1 MNVLSLFATP
11 LIVSNYE
18 CDEQTYN
25 FLDSVGMTSDW
36 SAAYGNKSVN
46 TYILDELICINLSKH
61 ILQTTKTVMTEMLG
75 FDIEDVQ
82 FTQSWISHKNPG
94 EHHSKHSHANS
105 IISGVYYFQND
116 IESLPPITFH
126 NSRSVNGTYEINL
139 PYQEITADKPFSWST
154 YTYTPIKNDLVM
166 FPSHLNHSVGTNTS
180 SKVRKSLAFNV
191 IPTKLFGKKESLTLL
206 DFQRLK

>member
-25 FLDSVGMTSDW
+25 FLDSAGMTSDW
-36 SAAYGNKSVN
+36 SASYGNKSVN

-61 ILQTTKTVMTEMLG
+61 ILQTAKTVMTEMLG

-94 EHHSKHSHANS
+94 EHHTKHSHANS

-116 IESLPPITFH
+116 MLQLCRRRRRCMQVYPPSEHPLGALGRHDLLST
-126 NSRSVNGTYEINL
+126 G
-139 PYQEITADKPFSWST
+139 PY
-154 YTYTPIKNDLVM
+154 
-166 FPSHLNHSVGTNTS
+166 HRTS
-180 SKVRKSLAFNV
+180 SL
-191 IPTKLFGKKESLTLL
+191 GDTLDL
-206 DFQRLK
+206 DA